1 MQSEPCRVLMLADC
15 EFYISRNSLSL
26 FLSVELTTSLL
37 ALSCE
42 ILFEASTTSSQHH
55 SVYKVVTIMRHFRS
69 KLYSKLMEAT
79 RYCTKEVCSGWT
91 ASYGSK
97 PQCPGGA
104 SPHVISQ
111 GY

>member
-15 EFYISRNSLSL
+15 EFDISRNNRSL

-42 ILFEASTTSSQHH
+42 ILFEASTSSQHH
-55 SVYKVVTIMRHFRS
+55 SV
-69 KLYSKLMEAT
+69 SKLMEAT

-104 SPHVISQ
+104 LM
-111 GY
+111 